1 MTHHHHHLI
10 PLTIG
15 LYDLENDLCMCHT
28 HYSGS
33 DCSQLSCSLNCGQ
46 HGSCREGRCICD
58 DGWYGSNC
66 QHKKCDIRCLEHGKC
81 HNGTCHCQNG
91 WMGKHCTLSMLINLI
106 MIYHKNNIG
115 KNTNNL

>member
-106 MIYHKNNIG
+106 MIYHKNIIE
-115 KNTNNL
+115 KKY